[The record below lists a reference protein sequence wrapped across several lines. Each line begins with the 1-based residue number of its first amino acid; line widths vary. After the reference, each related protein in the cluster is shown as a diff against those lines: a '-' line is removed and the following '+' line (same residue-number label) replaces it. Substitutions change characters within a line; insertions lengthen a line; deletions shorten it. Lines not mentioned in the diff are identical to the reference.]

1 MIQPDCLAVAT
12 PAVLENIYA
21 LLGDT
26 LAMMTVAPELPG
38 SEEIIRTMMARGT
51 VVSFGHSKATY
62 EEALRGFDLG
72 IAHVTHTFN
81 AMPSLHHR
89 DPSPL
94 AAIFERPGVTCQVI
108 TDGVHIHPAVL
119 RLTYKAIGP
128 ERFVT
133 ITDGIQALGLPDGR
147 YVYNSMEY
155 ECRNGTP
162 RYKDGTLIGT
172 AVPLNDLL
180 TRLMRFTGC
189 PLSEAI
195 RTVTENPARVLGLDK
210 RKGRVSLGYD
220 ADLVI
225 LENDLSVNT
234 TPSGQ
239 DRLPATHR
247 NELGSNRFRDFFQ
260 NSDRAFNVVGRDAV
274 VRDRA
279 DAFGTHAEHA
289 NTAIA
294 QPFDQRIRG
303 QTCPNYVEVDD
314 VRVDIGRIDGQPLDS
329 RNPLGK
335 ASGVVMVLPE
345 PVDHLLQSHDACGG
359 QDAGLPHAAAQDLAN
374 ATRLGDERLGSADHR
389 ADRCGQPLG
398 HADAQRIDGRSQLL
412 HIHAQRNGRVEE
424 PAPSR
429 YA

>member
-1 MIQPDCLAVAT
+1 MNSLLITNCRLYDVPAEAPLRSILVRDGVIERIGDAAPSILPDRVLDAGGRVVAPGFIEVHIQGAGGADVLDATADALRTISKTCARFGVTGFLATTVYKHGQKNAHLRLAAEYTGRDLGGARLLGTHLEGPFISQHKRGMIQPDCLAVAT

-108 TDGVHIHPAVL
+108 TDGVHIHPAIL

-234 TPSGQ
+234 TLVGGKIVYQRPT
-239 DRLPATHR
+239 AT
-247 NELGSNRFRDFFQ
+247 N
-260 NSDRAFNVVGRDAV
+260 
-274 VRDRA
+274 
-279 DAFGTHAEHA
+279 
-289 NTAIA
+289 
-294 QPFDQRIRG
+294 
-303 QTCPNYVEVDD
+303 
-314 VRVDIGRIDGQPLDS
+314 
-329 RNPLGK
+329 
-335 ASGVVMVLPE
+335 
-345 PVDHLLQSHDACGG
+345 
-359 QDAGLPHAAAQDLAN
+359 
-374 ATRLGDERLGSADHR
+374 
-389 ADRCGQPLG
+389 
-398 HADAQRIDGRSQLL
+398 
-412 HIHAQRNGRVEE
+412 
-424 PAPSR
+424 
-429 YA
+429 